1 MGVSLGLWPGLA
13 AAPAFEAPTIG
24 AATLAFACIVG
35 CLAGGGVGFFGGIAA
50 TFLGATCAFF
60 AATTFLAGAGFFV
73 AVFFAMGAFLAA
85 GAFFAAGLAF
95 GAGFF
100 GLGFAILPSLSISIS
115 AINQTI
121 YTRKTNATLYPS
133 PPT

>member
-1 MGVSLGLWPGLA
+1 LADDGVSFL
-13 AAPAFEAPTIG
+13 
-24 AATLAFACIVG
+24 
-35 CLAGGGVGFFGGIAA
+35 GGVAA
-50 TFLGATCAFF
+50 TFLGATGAFF
-60 AATTFLAGAGFFV
+60 AATTFLAGAGFFA